1 MCPEPSLSLTARNW
15 KCGGA
20 TYNEGVFVSTPH
32 ACATPTVIPLRAWR
46 WAAVCAAYPYA
57 RRGTVYAVA
66 RVRRMRAV
74 SLREFLLQHSYSNN
88 SK

>member
-1 MCPEPSLSLTARNW
+1 VCPEPSLSLTARNW
-15 KCGGA
+15 TCGGA

-46 WAAVCAAYPYA
+46 WAAVCAAYPRY
-57 RRGTVYAVA
+57 RVRPSTG